1 MFLLFVSF
9 ILSLLFVGFLF
20 VSVVCGLCFVSVVR
34 GFVLF
39 LLFVVVVFFF

>member
-39 LLFVVVVFFF
+39 LLFVVVFFFF